1 MKILVVDD
9 ERMIREVIKEYCA
22 ANQFTTDEAG
32 SGKLNYKP
40 NNGNS
45 PVNNPFTKEH
55 FNLTEQGKLFRTNPQ
70 QARAMAQAA
79 GVTIGGIN

>member
-32 SGKLNYKP
+32 SGKEALQKLQ
-40 NNGNS
+40 NNTYDFM
-45 PVNNPFTKEH
+45 VLDIMMQKWTVI
-55 FNLTEQGKLFRTNPQ
+55 QC
-70 QARAMAQAA
+70 
-79 GVTIGGIN
+79 